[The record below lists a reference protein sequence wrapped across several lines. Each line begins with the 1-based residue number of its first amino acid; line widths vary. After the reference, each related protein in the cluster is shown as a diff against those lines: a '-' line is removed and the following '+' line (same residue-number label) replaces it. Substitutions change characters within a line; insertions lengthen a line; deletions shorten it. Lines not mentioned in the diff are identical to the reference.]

1 MKVIKHGS
9 IGDDV
14 EEWQYFLM
22 GEQYYIVE
30 GTGVFDDI
38 THAATV
44 DFQRRNGLKP
54 DGVVGKHSYLKA
66 NFLGFDFS
74 DFNPI
79 PAKGEKKEGKKA
91 KKKQSDAN
99 VDMSGKHWPPEPN
112 FKGPSP
118 ALAQEMF
125 GKIKYKSDRKGQVT
139 LLNNW
144 EKKNIITINI
154 PQLNKIGQRW
164 GHKNGDILFHKLAA
178 PQMIALWQAWED
190 AGLLPLITD
199 WCCTYSMRF
208 VRGSKT
214 RLSNHAY
221 GTAFDIN
228 IRSNA
233 LGKTPPVV
241 GKPGSLRKLVPLANE
256 FGFYWGGHFPRRKD
270 GMHFEVA
277 KIIRIA

>member
-1 MKVIKHGS
+1 MRVIKQGHT
-9 IGDDV
+9 GDDV

-30 GTGVFDDI
+30 GTGIFDEI

-44 DFQRRNGLKP
+44 DFQRKNGLKA
-54 DGVVGKHSYLKA
+54 DGIVGKRSYKA
-66 NFLGFDFS
+66 AMFLGFEFHDY
-74 DFNPI
+74 NPVK
-79 PAKGEKKEGKKA
+79 PDDSNNGGGNTTPVNDT
-91 KKKQSDAN
+91 S
-99 VDMSGKHWPPEPN
+99 DMSGKNWPPEPD
-112 FKGPSP
+112 FRGPSP
-118 ALAQEMF
+118 SEATQMF
-125 GKIKYKSDRKGQVT
+125 GKIKYKSDSRGRVT

-144 EKKNIITINI
+144 EKENIITINI
-154 PQLNKIGQRW
+154 PQLNKIGQKW
-164 GHKNGDILFHKLAA
+164 GHKNGDVQFHKAAA

-190 AGLLPLITD
+190 AGLLPLVTD

-228 IRSNA
+228 IRSNG

-241 GKPGSLRKLVPLANE
+241 GKPGSLRKLVPLANQY
-256 FGFYWGGHFPRRKD
+256 GFYWGGHFSRRKD

-277 KIIRIA
+277 KILRMS